1 MGSGNSV
8 LSRQI
13 EGEFCSIRLRPGS
26 KKTYQ
31 KRHIVWATKEL
42 DRFGLG
48 AHLLETADGCKRILG
63 VCWPLYSTG
72 SKNLKALVGTVCVL
86 CCCHL
91 GIKIANTA
99 EAMQKIKIEP
109 TQEDRQQK
117 SGNYPLIRE
126 NQRWVHTPL
135 SPRTIQTWVK
145 IVEDRGWKPE
155 TVAMFSA
162 LTEKALPDDLNVM
175 LNAIGDHQVAM
186 QIIKDHI
193 VEEGA
198 EWDRTHPQQQPAQP
212 GGGLRTPNATDV
224 AGVTSTVEEQL
235 AWTTADTP
243 VDVGKIY
250 KEWVIQAMEKVVRI
264 HQPVSVMDIKQG
276 PKEPFKEYADRFFK
290 ALRAEGGSHEVKEWM
305 KEKMLVQNAN
315 PDCRMVIKA
324 LGEGASLE
332 DMMKACQ
339 GVGGPAHKGK
349 ILAEAMATAMQS
361 QMRQNMV
368 QVTPPRNEQGRF
380 VRTGGGGPRKPLTCF
395 NCGKPGHTARMC
407 RQPRQEGCWNCGS
420 KEHRFAQC
428 PKPKGKVNFL
438 GYGPWRNGPP
448 GNFPLMGGNAGV
460 VPSAPPMERNST
472 KAERALETYRN
483 LGQQLRKQQQVP
495 QKCVDEPCLSFF
507 FFPDDQ

>member
-13 EGEFCSIRLRPGS
+13 EKDFCNVRLRPGS

-31 KRHIVWATKEL
+31 KRHVDWATKEL

-48 AHLLETADGCKRILG
+48 ANLLETAEGCKKILG
-63 VCWPLYSTG
+63 VRWPLYPTG
-72 SKNLKALVGTVCVL
+72 SKNLKALVGTVCVI

-91 GIKIANTA
+91 GIRVNDTQ
-99 EAMQKIKIEP
+99 EAINKVKIEQNKP
-109 TQEDRQQK
+109 VPESK
-117 SGNYPLIRE
+117 NFPLIRE

-162 LTEKALPDDLNVM
+162 LTEKALPEDLNVM
-175 LNAIGDHQVAM
+175 LNAIGDHQGAM

-193 VEEGA
+193 AEEGA
-198 EWDRTHPQQQPAQP
+198 EWDRQHPQQQPAQP

-224 AGVTSTVEEQL
+224 AGITSTVEEQQ

-243 VDVGKIY
+243 IDVGKIY

-276 PKEPFKEYADRFFK
+276 PKEPFKDYADRFFK

-315 PDCRMVIKA
+315 PDCKMVIKA
-324 LGEGASLE
+324 LGEGATLE
-332 DMMKACQ
+332 EMMKACQ
-339 GVGGPAHKGK
+339 GVGGPAHKRK
-349 ILAEAMATAMQS
+349 ILAEAMATAMQG
-361 QMRQNMV
+361 QMKHLMV
-368 QVTPPRNEQGRF
+368 QQTPPRNAQGRF
-380 VRTGGGGPRKPLTCF
+380 VRTGGGGPRRPLTCF
-395 NCGKPGHTARMC
+395 NCGKPGHSAKMC
-407 RQPRQEGCWNCGS
+407 RQPRQEGCWNCGA
-420 KEHRFAQC
+420 KDHRMAQC

-438 GYGPWRNGPP
+438 GYGPWRNGPS
-448 GNFPLMGGNAGV
+448 GNFPIMGGAAGV
-460 VPSAPPMERNST
+460 IPSAPPMEKVPPTR
-472 KAERALETYRN
+472 AERAIETYRN

-495 QKCVDEPCLSFF
+495 QKCVDEPCLNFF